1 VVLVARLLTPM
12 AEGDLAGRCLNCN
25 GRLSGPFCASC
36 GQRAIPP
43 NPTIAELTGDAWQEL
58 SGYDGRI
65 LATVRGLLRPGHLT
79 LEYIA
84 GRRAHYLP
92 PLRVYLAVS
101 VLYFVLA
108 ASAPQMGRQNAA
120 EVNAGGVRIGFSGSQ
135 PAEALSVE
143 DRAEL
148 LAQLN
153 QAPFWLRPM
162 LRSVLEDPAGFR
174 SRIFT
179 NMPRVFFAMLPV
191 FAAIV
196 SVFYRG
202 RNFPV
207 SLVFAAHLHAFAF
220 VAFGVSELAKFTR
233 SEGVAVTVSSVAL
246 ALLTAYVLLAF
257 RRVYGGGW
265 LAIAVKGAAIG
276 VVYALASIPFFIL
289 MIAMAAM

>member
-1 VVLVARLLTPM
+1 MV
-12 AEGDLAGRCLNCN
+12 EGDLAERCLNCN
-25 GRLSGPFCASC
+25 GRLSGPFCSSC
-36 GQRAIPP
+36 GQRAVPP
-43 NPTIAELTGDAWQEL
+43 DPTVAELTGDAWQEL

-108 ASAPQMGRQNAA
+108 ASAPQMGRQTAA

-135 PAEALSVE
+135 PAEVLTAE
-143 DRAEL
+143 DRTALLAEL
-148 LAQLN
+148 D

-162 LRSVLEDPAGFR
+162 LRSVVEDPAGFR
-174 SRIFT
+174 SRIYT
-179 NMPRVFFAMLPV
+179 NMPRVLFAMLPV

-196 SVFYRG
+196 SLFYRG

-220 VAFGVSELAKFTR
+220 VAIGVSELAKFTR
-233 SEGVAVTVSSVAL
+233 SESVAVTVSAVAL
-246 ALLTAYVLLAF
+246 AALTAYVLLAF

-265 LAIAVKGAAIG
+265 LSVVGRG
-276 VVYALASIPFFIL
+276 VVIGFVYTLASIPFFML

>member
-1 VVLVARLLTPM
+1 M
-12 AEGDLAGRCLNCN
+12 AEGDLAERCLNCN
-25 GRLSGPFCASC
+25 GRLSGPFCSSC
-36 GQRAIPP
+36 GQRAVPP
-43 NPTIAELTGDAWQEL
+43 DPTVAELTGDAWQEL

-108 ASAPQMGRQNAA
+108 ASAPQMGRQTAA

-135 PAEALSVE
+135 PAEVLTAE
-143 DRAEL
+143 DRTALLAEL
-148 LAQLN
+148 D

-162 LRSVLEDPAGFR
+162 LRAVVEDPAGFR
-174 SRIFT
+174 SRIYT
-179 NMPRVFFAMLPV
+179 NMPRVLFAMLPV

-196 SVFYRG
+196 SLFYRG

-220 VAFGVSELAKFTR
+220 VAIGVSELAKFTR
-233 SEGVAVTVSSVAL
+233 SESVAVTVSAVAL
-246 ALLTAYVLLAF
+246 AALTAYVLLAF

-265 LAIAVKGAAIG
+265 LSVVGRGVVIG
-276 VVYALASIPFFIL
+276 VVYTLASIPFFML

>member
-12 AEGDLAGRCLNCN
+12 ADGDLAGRCLNCH
-25 GRLSGPFCASC
+25 GPLTGPFCASC
-36 GQRAIPP
+36 GQRAVPP

-108 ASAPQMGRQNAA
+108 AAAPEVGQGTVAS
-120 EVNAGGVRIGFSGSQ
+120 VNAGGVRIGVAGSQ
-135 PAEALSVE
+135 PAEALSAD
-143 DRAEL
+143 DRAAL
-148 LAQLN
+148 LAQLDE
-153 QAPFWLRPM
+153 APYLLRPM
-162 LRSVLEDPAGFR
+162 LRSVLDDPAGFR
-174 SRIFT
+174 SRVFT
-179 NMPRVFFAMLPV
+179 TMPRVLFAMLPV

-196 SVFYRG
+196 SLFYRG
-202 RNFPV
+202 RHFPV

-220 VAFGVSELAKFTR
+220 VAIGVAELAKFAR
-233 SEGVAVTVSSVAL
+233 MEAVAVTVSAL
-246 ALLTAYVLLAF
+246 ALVSLTAYVLLAF

-265 LAIAVKGAAIG
+265 LAIIVKGAAIG
-276 VVYALASIPFFIL
+276 IVYALASIPFFML
-289 MIAMAAM
+289 MLAMVAR

>member
-1 VVLVARLLTPM
+1 MVLVARLLTPM

-25 GRLSGPFCASC
+25 GRLSGPFCSSC
-36 GQRAIPP
+36 GQRAVPP
-43 NPTIAELTGDAWQEL
+43 DPTVAELTGDAWQEL

-108 ASAPQMGRQNAA
+108 ASAPQLSQRGGPVVSLN
-120 EVNAGGVRIGFSGSQ
+120 GVRIVSGAPS
-135 PAEALSVE
+135 AEALTDAE
-143 DRAEL
+143 RAQI
-148 LAQLN
+148 LAQVDDSPAL
-153 QAPFWLRPM
+153 LRPM
-162 LRSVLEDPAGFR
+162 LRSVLEDPAAFR

-179 NMPRVFFAMLPV
+179 NMPRVLFAMLPV

-196 SVFYRG
+196 SLFYRG

-220 VAFGVSELAKFTR
+220 VALGVAELAKFPGSR
-233 SEGVAVTVSSVAL
+233 AVSVAVSAL
-246 ALLTAYVLLAF
+246 ALVTLAAYVLLAF
-257 RRVYGGGW
+257 RRIYGGGW
-265 LAIAVKGAAIG
+265 
-276 VVYALASIPFFIL
+276 ASIVGKGIVIGIVYTIASVPFFML

>member
-1 VVLVARLLTPM
+1 M
-12 AEGDLAGRCLNCN
+12 AEGDLAERCLNCN
-25 GRLSGPFCASC
+25 GRLSGPFCSSC
-36 GQRAIPP
+36 GQRAVPP
-43 NPTIAELTGDAWQEL
+43 DPTVAELTGDAWQEL

-108 ASAPQMGRQNAA
+108 ASAPQMGRQTAA
-120 EVNAGGVRIGFSGSQ
+120 EVNAGGVRIGLSGSQ
-135 PAEALSVE
+135 PAEVLTAE
-143 DRAEL
+143 DRTALLAEL
-148 LAQLN
+148 D

-162 LRSVLEDPAGFR
+162 LRSVVEDPAGFR
-174 SRIFT
+174 SRIYT
-179 NMPRVFFAMLPV
+179 NMPRVLFAMLPV

-196 SVFYRG
+196 SLFYRG

-220 VAFGVSELAKFTR
+220 VAIGVSELAKFTR
-233 SEGVAVTVSSVAL
+233 SESVAVTVSAVAL
-246 ALLTAYVLLAF
+246 AALTAYVLLAF

-265 LAIAVKGAAIG
+265 LSVVGRGVVIG
-276 VVYALASIPFFIL
+276 VVYTLASIPFFML